1 MVAVRQALMLTHL
14 SVASCWA
21 LGQPTSLQAAGAHH
35 ARLPSATMSMGD
47 PGGALTLLGG
57 ALARSSDSAESSRD
71 WQRVGN
77 QWLRLPASTPWA
89 VVHFVGGA
97 GLGSAPQLCYN
108 SLWADVCDR
117 ANVAVIATPYDVAPD
132 HARLAAECMAGFESA
147 RAEACELGL
156 LPAAAPVF
164 RAGHSL
170 GAKLLV
176 VEACRVA
183 GEAGDE
189 VYTGSAPQPAPLG
202 LLAYNNFG
210 VADSVR
216 LASSVVQTMQGGGGR
231 AGQTASAIAD
241 AFAFAQQMG
250 GASGFNLEFSPSPSE
265 LQARVATSYSAPSTR
280 LFRFETSDG
289 QRDDLDCSEELM
301 ASIQNCSLPSAGP
314 AERIVERI
322 TLPGTHLAPAS
333 VEVDLSE
340 LDATLASLLGA
351 RTFSLGDEAAVRAA
365 ADALVTWLWP
375 GGMAPP
381 PTRALQASEL
391 GADVDGAIDV

>member
-21 LGQPTSLQAAGAHH
+21 LGQPTSHH

-176 VEACRVA
+176 VEASWPTLTLTLTHSPLTTLNLHPNPCGNAAGMPRGRRGGRRGVHRLCAAARAARSPRVQQLRRGRLGAPREQRGTDDA
-183 GEAGDE
+183 GRRRAGGAARSKCPRL
-189 VYTGSAPQPAPLG
+189 GSAPAR
-202 LLAYNNFG
+202 LLRLLRM
-210 VADSVR
+210 R
-216 LASSVVQTMQGGGGR
+216 LAALDSS
-231 AGQTASAIAD
+231 
-241 AFAFAQQMG
+241 
-250 GASGFNLEFSPSPSE
+250 
-265 LQARVATSYSAPSTR
+265 
-280 LFRFETSDG
+280 
-289 QRDDLDCSEELM
+289 
-301 ASIQNCSLPSAGP
+301 
-314 AERIVERI
+314 
-322 TLPGTHLAPAS
+322 
-333 VEVDLSE
+333 
-340 LDATLASLLGA
+340 
-351 RTFSLGDEAAVRAA
+351 
-365 ADALVTWLWP
+365 AL
-375 GGMAPP
+375 
-381 PTRALQASEL
+381 R
-391 GADVDGAIDV
+391 

>member
-1 MVAVRQALMLTHL
+1 MVAVLIVLAHL
-14 SVASCWA
+14 ISVASCWSI
-21 LGQPTSLQAAGAHH
+21 GQPTSLRARL
-35 ARLPSATMSMGD
+35 ARLPSATMSISD

-57 ALARSSDSAESSRD
+57 ALARSDSAENSRD

-77 QWLRLPASTPWA
+77 QWLRLPPSTPWA

-97 GLGSAPQLCYN
+97 GLGSAPQLCYDA
-108 SLWADVCDR
+108 LWADVCDR
-117 ANVAVIATPYDVAPD
+117 ASVAVIATPYDVAPD
-132 HARLAAECMAGFESA
+132 HAQLAAECMAGFESA

-176 VEACRVA
+176 VEACRVVA

-189 VYTGSAPQPAPLG
+189 VYAGSAPAPLG

-216 LASSVVQTMQGGGGR
+216 LASSVVQNMQGGGAR
-231 AGQTASAIAD
+231 AGRTASAIAD

-280 LFRFETSDG
+280 LFCFETSDG
-289 QRDDLDCSEELM
+289 QRDELDCSDELI
-301 ASIQNCSLPSAGP
+301 ASIQNCTLPSAGP
-314 AERIVERI
+314 TERI

-333 VEVDLSE
+333 VKVDLSE

-351 RTFSLGDEAAVRAA
+351 RTFSLGDEAAVRAVG
-365 ADALVTWLWP
+365 DALVTWLWP

-391 GADVDGAIDV
+391 GADADGTIDV